1 MATTLSNTDIENL
14 DRFKSALNNDKTL
27 LVREFAIKYGTD
39 GEIAV
44 SSNNAIYRLCR
55 DNSHAYDDWAFEW
68 VNSLPDLYQLNGKME
83 DTPIQEAFDKKMR
96 EWIEKGVVAKDY
108 PTEYFFL
115 GAVYY
120 SISKM
125 ANELD
130 ERLRLIRDKHYYVK
144 TGLFRKVKII
154 ALHHYDDVTLRD
166 FNRKYD
172 RYEIAALMLY
182 AGEKFR
188 LSTEELQEQYDK
200 VRRIV
205 YAFINGTLASR
216 KKIVEKLAS
225 SNTERSLYAYL
236 FVCAVMEYTNVTD
249 KMGLFKKLFW
259 ERQDNSIKYSVMYP
273 KIEVV
278 DLEEWKW
285 GYDPFGYPEQKEAS
299 EEIGV
304 VWDIWPIIISQSCHL
319 LLEKYSLPF
328 NRKYGK
334 YMKWEKPNDVPK
346 FYHLRFTYKD
356 KDYGIFIALQGGDS
370 TIATMERTAYDAFIK
385 GCEENNM
392 IPLIANG
399 WGIIYEP
406 DETQPYYIRL
416 YDAYS
421 FNEINMRDIK

>member
-1 MATTLSNTDIENL
+1 MAMTLTNTEIKNL
-14 DRFKSALNNDKTL
+14 DRFKQILNNDKNL

-39 GEIAV
+39 REIEI
-44 SSNNAIYRLCR
+44 SSNNAISKLCS
-55 DNSHAYDDWAFEW
+55 DNNHAYDNWAFEW
-68 VNSLPDLYQLNGKME
+68 VNSLIDLFHLNGKME
-83 DTPIQEAFDKKMR
+83 DSPIQEAFDKKMQ
-96 EWIEKGVVAKDY
+96 EWIEKGIVAKDY

-120 SISKM
+120 SISNI
-125 ANELD
+125 AHELE
-130 ERLRLIRDKHYYVK
+130 ERLRLIRDKHYFVK
-144 TGLFRKVKII
+144 TGLFRKVKIV
-154 ALHHYDDVTLRD
+154 ALHHYDDMTLRD

-172 RYEIAALMLY
+172 RYEVAALMLY
-182 AGEKFR
+182 AGEKFQ

-200 VRRIV
+200 VRRTV
-205 YAFINGTLASR
+205 YAFINSTLASR
-216 KKIVEKLAS
+216 KKMVEKLAS

-304 VWDIWPIIISQSCHL
+304 VWDIWPIIISHSYNL
-319 LLEKYSLPF
+319 LVNKY
-328 NRKYGK
+328 KG
-334 YMKWEKPNDVPK
+334 KWEKPNNVPK
-346 FYHLRFTYKD
+346 FYHLRFSYND
-356 KDYGIFIALQGGDS
+356 KDYGVFIALQAGDS
-370 TIATMERTAYDAFIK
+370 TKATMEKTAYEAFIK

-406 DETQPYYIRL
+406 NENQTYYIRL
-416 YDAYS
+416 YDGYT
-421 FNEINMRDIK
+421 FEVVNIK

>member
-1 MATTLSNTDIENL
+1 MELTNTDIKNL
-14 DRFKSALNNDKTL
+14 DRFKQTLNNDKNL

-39 GEIAV
+39 RELAV
-44 SSNNAIYRLCR
+44 SSNNAISKLCS
-55 DNSHAYDDWAFEW
+55 DNNHAYDDWAFEW
-68 VNSLPDLYQLNGKME
+68 VNSFIDLFHLNGKME
-83 DTPIQEAFDKKMR
+83 DIAIQEAFDKKMQ
-96 EWIEKGVVAKDY
+96 EWIEKVIVAKDY

-120 SISKM
+120 SISKI
-125 ANELD
+125 AYELE
-130 ERLRLIRDKHYYVK
+130 ERLRLIRDNHYYVK
-144 TGLFRKVKII
+144 KGLFRKVKIV
-154 ALHHYDDVTLRD
+154 ALHHYYDVTLRD

-172 RYEIAALMLY
+172 QYEVAALMLY
-182 AGEKFR
+182 AGEKFQ
-188 LSTEELQEQYDK
+188 LGTEELQEQYDK

-205 YAFINGTLASR
+205 YAFINGTLASI
-216 KKIVEKLAS
+216 KKTVEKLAS

-236 FVCAVMEYTNVTD
+236 FVCAVMEYPNVID

-304 VWDIWPIIISQSCHL
+304 VWDIWPIIISNSYNQL
-319 LLEKYSLPF
+319 RPVKRKNEKYI
-328 NRKYGK
+328 
-334 YMKWEKPNDVPK
+334 KWEKPNDIPK

-356 KDYGIFIALQGGDS
+356 KDYGVFIALQAGDS
-370 TIATMERTAYDAFIK
+370 TKATMERTAYEAFIK

-399 WGIIYEP
+399 WGIIFEP
-406 DETQPYYIRL
+406 NENLPYFIRL
-416 YDAYS
+416 YDGYS
-421 FNEINMRDIK
+421 FEVVNLE

>member
-68 VNSLPDLYQLNGKME
+68 VNSLSDLYQLNGKME

-399 WGIIYEP
+399 WGIICEP

>member
-68 VNSLPDLYQLNGKME
+68 VNSFIDLFPLNGKME
-83 DTPIQEAFDKKMR
+83 DAPIQEAFDKKMQ
-96 EWIEKGVVAKDY
+96 EWIEKDIVAKDY
-108 PTEYFFL
+108 PTEHFFL

-120 SISKM
+120 SINKI
-125 ANELD
+125 AYELE
-130 ERLRLIRDKHYYVK
+130 ERLRLIRDKHYFVK
-144 TGLFRKVKII
+144 IGVFRKVKII

>member
-1 MATTLSNTDIENL
+1 MELTNTDIKNL
-14 DRFKSALNNDKTL
+14 DRFKQALNNDKNL

-39 GEIAV
+39 REIAV
-44 SSNNAIYRLCR
+44 SSNNAISKLCS
-55 DNSHAYDDWAFEW
+55 DNNHAYEDWAFEW
-68 VNSLPDLYQLNGKME
+68 VNSLINLFHLNGKME
-83 DTPIQEAFDKKMR
+83 DAPIQEAFDKKMQ
-96 EWIEKGVVAKDY
+96 EWIEKGIVAKDY

-120 SISKM
+120 SISKI
-125 ANELD
+125 AYELE
-130 ERLRLIRDKHYYVK
+130 ERLRLIRDNHYYK
-144 TGLFRKVKII
+144 KSGLLGKISI
-154 ALHHYDDVTLRD
+154 VALHHYDDVTLHD

-172 RYEIAALMLY
+172 HYEVAALMLY
-182 AGEKFR
+182 AGEKFQ

-205 YAFINGTLASR
+205 YAYINSTLASR
-216 KKIVEKLAS
+216 KKMVEKLAS
-225 SNTERSLYAYL
+225 SNNERSLYAYL
-236 FVCAVMEYTNVTD
+236 FACAVMEYPNIID

-259 ERQDNSIKYSVMYP
+259 EIQDNYFEYSVMYP

-304 VWDIWPIIISQSCHL
+304 VWDIWPIIISQSCNL
-319 LLEKYSLPF
+319 LLEKYSRPF

-356 KDYGIFIALQGGDS
+356 KDYGVFIALQAGDS
-370 TIATMERTAYDAFIK
+370 TKATMERTAYEAFIK

-399 WGIIYEP
+399 WGIIFEP
-406 DETQPYYIRL
+406 NENQPYFIRL
-416 YDAYS
+416 YDGYS
-421 FNEINMRDIK
+421 FEVANLE